1 MDMETKDKDM
11 LVRDF
16 MLDNLHEIEDNGF
29 SEGILRKL
37 PETKKQKNYNW
48 IVLLTG
54 SLGILISLVLGIDTG
69 WFHELL
75 NWIINIPILYF
86 SFAVFCIPIVS
97 TAGYILFYG
106 RNLRII

>member
-11 LVRDF
+11 LIKNF

-29 SEGILRKL
+29 SEGVLRKL

-54 SLGILISLVLGIDTG
+54 SLGLLISLVFGIGTG
-69 WFHELL
+69 WFNELIT
-75 NWIINIPILYF
+75 WIINVPILYF
-86 SFAVFCIPIVS
+86 SFAVFCIPIVT
-97 TAGYILFYG
+97 TAWYFLFYE